1 MCQVP
6 AGRED
11 KRFPEKQGE
20 KVTHMAMT
28 KDFLIYTTA
37 RGFVHYF
44 YLKQWSSDVGEW
56 RHDNGANPKPPFTH
70 DCFEVDEPDP
80 KSIPETTSPF

>member
-20 KVTHMAMT
+20 KVTHMV
-28 KDFLIYTTA
+28 
-37 RGFVHYF
+37 RS
-44 YLKQWSSDVGEW
+44 LKTL
-56 RHDNGANPKPPFTH
+56 KPPSIIKTVSFTFAPSSLVVW
-70 DCFEVDEPDP
+70 DR
-80 KSIPETTSPF
+80 

>member
-1 MCQVP
+1 MRVEGQILLHPYDPQQQVP

-28 KDFLIYTTA
+28 NDFLIYTTA

-56 RHDNGANPKPPFTH
+56 RHDNGANPHP
-70 DCFEVDEPDP
+70 
-80 KSIPETTSPF
+80 IPETLSPF